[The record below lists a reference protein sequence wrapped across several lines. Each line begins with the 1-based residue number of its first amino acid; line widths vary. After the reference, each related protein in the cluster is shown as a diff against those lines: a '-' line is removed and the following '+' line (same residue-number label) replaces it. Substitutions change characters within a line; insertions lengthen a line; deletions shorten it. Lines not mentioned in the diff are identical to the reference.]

1 MNLEEYFIK
10 QLDELKE
17 ENEKLKKENQ
27 EKDNKFLVLEEKS
40 QIKVELIAN
49 DALFRKLEENDIDLN
64 KIVDEMGSNEIK
76 NLIKNLELYR
86 EVKNDNYVAIVK
98 INNQYY
104 GLEKYY
110 DEFKLKNRVYVDL
123 DEVIYYELTDKFY
136 DRVQN
141 ELNRRKQE
149 QKEVEE

>member
-49 DALFRKLEENDIDLN
+49 DALFRKLEENDIDLS
-64 KIVDEMGSNEIK
+64 KILDEMGSDEIK

-123 DEVIYYELTDKFY
+123 DDAIYYDLTDKFY
-136 DRVQN
+136 DIVESEITRRNQMKEGMN
-141 ELNRRKQE
+141 E
-149 QKEVEE
+149 

>member
-27 EKDNKFLVLEEKS
+27 EKDNKFIVLEERP
-40 QIKVELIAN
+40 QVKVELIAK
-49 DALFRKLEENDIDLN
+49 DALLRKLEEENIDLN
-64 KIVDEMGSNEIK
+64 SIVKEMGSKEVQA
-76 NLIKNLELYR
+76 LIKDLCLYR
-86 EVKNDNYVAIVK
+86 DVKKDNYIAIVK
-98 INNQYY
+98 INNSFY

-110 DEFKLKNRVYVDL
+110 DEFKLNNKVFVDL
-123 DEVIYYELTDKFY
+123 DEAIYDLTDGLY

-141 ELNRRKQE
+141 ELNRKKQE
-149 QKEVEE
+149 QKEEDE

>member
-123 DEVIYYELTDKFY
+123 DEVIYYELTDNFY
-136 DRVQN
+136 DIVQN

-149 QKEVEE
+149 QKEEEE